1 MSQTLEIQHW
11 TFLCTV
17 EDGRGAAT
25 QDGKE
30 TDHLE
35 ASESLQ
41 RQPPHGWNTCL
52 LNKATWTLYPT
63 NRDQKEVRNSF
74 NILRYM
80 VFTALLTLVP
90 LATLLSLSRGTV
102 HLFSTEDLICYLRI
116 PENLH
121 IQHSTYRKGEI
132 WSTCNVYLPLCS
144 SLSL

>member
-17 EDGRGAAT
+17 EDGIGAAT
-25 QDGKE
+25 QDEKE

-63 NRDQKEVRNSF
+63 NRDQKEVRNSS

-80 VFTALLTLVP
+80 VFTALVTLVP
-90 LATLLSLSRGTV
+90 LATLLSLSQGTV
-102 HLFSTEDLICYLRI
+102 HLFSTERPYLLPQDSRKPTHPAFNLQKRGDLVHL
-116 PENLH
+116 
-121 IQHSTYRKGEI
+121 
-132 WSTCNVYLPLCS
+132 
-144 SLSL
+144 